1 LLGVLHDEGLWAM
14 QTGDSVRARACL
26 EESLAGVRELG
37 AKDDICNCLLDL
49 GVVALY
55 ERQLE
60 EAVHLFAE
68 SLELARQTGWHMNIA
83 WNLGGLGCAL
93 ATLGE
98 LGVSARLLGAA
109 EALHERLGRPLEP
122 WAARVYTDCSAP
134 VRERL
139 GEAELAA
146 AWAAGRALSEA
157 DAAAYALRTVA
168 D

>member
-1 LLGVLHDEGLWAM
+1 ME
-14 QTGDSVRARACL
+14 TGDSVRARACL

-37 AKDDICNCLLDL
+37 ARDDICNCLVDL

-55 ERQLE
+55 ERRPADAL
-60 EAVHLFAE
+60 HLFAE

-98 LGVSARLLGAA
+98 LGMSARLLGAA
-109 EALHERLGRPLEP
+109 EALHERLGQPLEP
-122 WAARVYTDCSAP
+122 WAARVYADCSAP

-157 DAAAYALRTVA
+157 DAAAYALTTVA